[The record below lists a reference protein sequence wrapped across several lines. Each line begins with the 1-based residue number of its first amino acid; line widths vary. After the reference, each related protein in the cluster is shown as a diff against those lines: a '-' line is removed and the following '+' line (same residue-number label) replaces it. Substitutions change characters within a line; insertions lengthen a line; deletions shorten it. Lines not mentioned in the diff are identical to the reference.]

1 MLGGL
6 PGCVDVVFIVDARKK
21 LAGVVAK
28 GVPVANMVL
37 ESTALSLASSSA
49 PVLSAEMDPNT
60 GRPAVA
66 VSLHLKVR
74 MDIAVLLE
82 VLGNF
87 AAVQGEARDEAF
99 SEEKILLARLLAV
112 STKGS
117 KGNKILTSGDN
128 VLSESISS
136 STLPKPRPEA
146 RRKWTWEAGRWRC

>member
-1 MLGGL
+1 M
-6 PGCVDVVFIVDARKK
+6 
-21 LAGVVAK
+21 
-28 GVPVANMVL
+28 
-37 ESTALSLASSSA
+37 
-49 PVLSAEMDPNT
+49 
-60 GRPAVA
+60 
-66 VSLHLKVR
+66 
-74 MDIAVLLE
+74 
-82 VLGNF
+82 
-87 AAVQGEARDEAF
+87 QGEARDEAF

>member
-1 MLGGL
+1 MS
-6 PGCVDVVFIVDARKK
+6 

-37 ESTALSLASSSA
+37 ESTALPLASSSA

-128 VLSESISS
+128 VLSQSISS
-136 STLPKPRPEA
+136 STLSKPRPEA